1 MSLFT
6 DNMEDEE
13 ILSTVRDDNMVGDDF
28 DIADENTSDTVIGDD
43 DVPENENANGS
54 KTLRKSTRLA
64 TKPRVRDK
72 LQAMGLVR
80 GERLWKESEK
90 RQFLDACKTYGTKD
104 VDMIAAGVPSKTY
117 DVVKALIQ
125 KEKKNQNY
133 TIETRYIESGG
144 HSLVI
149 DDGEGPRGR
158 GRPKGSGKTR
168 IDLPDATPQGQ
179 IVEVE
184 KRRKRN
190 APIEKWIDSAES
202 NLNEDLKRAGAEY
215 RHVVDYSPVLP
226 QMLEV

>member
-1 MSLFT
+1 
-6 DNMEDEE
+6 MEEEE

-104 VDMIAAGVPSKTY
+104 VDMIATGVPSKTY

-125 KEKKNQNY
+125 KEK
-133 TIETRYIESGG
+133 R
-144 HSLVI
+144 
-149 DDGEGPRGR
+149 
-158 GRPKGSGKTR
+158 
-168 IDLPDATPQGQ
+168 
-179 IVEVE
+179 VE
-184 KRRKRN
+184 KR
-190 APIEKWIDSAES
+190 PP
-202 NLNEDLKRAGAEY
+202 LKLKI
-215 RHVVDYSPVLP
+215 VF
-226 QMLEV
+226 